1 MITIEA
7 IATVTPEGKVT
18 IQLPATILP
27 GNHKLVLVIDEQ
39 PVIPEKHL
47 QQETPRQ
54 PRRSVRGV
62 GAELKTDVT
71 ETAIAEARREMWATF
86 PRENL

>member
-18 IQLPATILP
+18 IQLPATIPP

-39 PVIPEKHL
+39 PVTSEKPPPLDFPVIHVNSYPADL
-47 QQETPRQ
+47 
-54 PRRSVRGV
+54 S
-62 GAELKTDVT
+62 L
-71 ETAIAEARREMWATF
+71 RREDMYGDDG
-86 PRENL
+86 R